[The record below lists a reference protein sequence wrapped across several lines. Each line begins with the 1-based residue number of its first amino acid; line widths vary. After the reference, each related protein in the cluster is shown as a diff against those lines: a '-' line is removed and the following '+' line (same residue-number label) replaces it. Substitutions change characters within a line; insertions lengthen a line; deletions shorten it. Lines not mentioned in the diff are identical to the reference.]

1 MTKPIGIFYEHP
13 EWFKPL
19 FATLDRR
26 GLPYEAIQ
34 ADQHRYDPSAQT
46 SPYGLVFNRVS
57 ASSYLRGHTQAIL
70 YARQYLD
77 HLAMLGVPMM
87 NGPQAFDLD
96 LSKARQLS
104 VMTRLGLPH
113 PKSRVVNSA
122 AQMEAAAAELEYPI
136 IVKPNLGG
144 SGALMRRFDSP
155 AELHEAVAD
164 GSAAAILGIDLTAIV
179 QEFHPARGGSIVR
192 VEALDDRF
200 LYAIRIHNGASQNFN
215 LCPADICQT
224 PEAGMDANASAPVT
238 ANGTATTP
246 ASAEASD
253 DFEFC
258 PVDAPAL
265 RRLQIEATT
274 PPAWVIDGVLAIFRA
289 GNVDVGGV
297 EYLESERDGQLYL
310 YDVNTLSNFVTDAP
324 TLVGFDPFERLVD
337 VLERRAGLASLAGAG
352 RAS

>member
-1 MTKPIGIFYEHP
+1 MMTKPIGIFYEHP

-26 GLPYEAIQ
+26 GLPYEPIL
-34 ADQHRYDPSAQT
+34 ADAHRYDPSAQT
-46 SPYGLVFNRVS
+46 SPFGLVFNRVS

-77 HLAMLGVPMM
+77 YLDMLGVPMM
-87 NGPQAFDLD
+87 NGPRAFDLD
-96 LSKARQLS
+96 LSKARQLA
-104 VMTRLGLPH
+104 VMTKLGLPH
-113 PKSRVVNSA
+113 PRSRVVNSA

-155 AELHEAVAD
+155 AELHDAVAD
-164 GSAAAILGIDLTAIV
+164 GTADAILGIDLTAIV

-224 PEAGMDANASAPVT
+224 PEQTPEAGAATPLPAAGASA
-238 ANGTATTP
+238 
-246 ASAEASD
+246 D

-258 PVDAPAL
+258 PVDAPVL
-265 RRLQIEATT
+265 RNLQIEAAT
-274 PPAWVIDGVLAIFRA
+274 PPSWVIDGVLAIFRA

-297 EYLESERDGQLYL
+297 EYLESERDGRIYL

-324 TLVGFDPFERLVD
+324 NLVGFDPFERLVD
-337 VLERRAGLASLAGAG
+337 VLERRAVLSSLVGA
-352 RAS
+352 AAAP